1 MPGTNGDVGGVR
13 STRFDQQTSNEAHQ
27 LAIEKARAA
36 AEERRA
42 SALMTAATAS
52 LILDSLN
59 VENLDLDVVLQGAVA
74 RTAMKVL
81 NGEVPIRNG
90 SEAAAVV
97 REFTAARLRLSG
109 ETGGAGG
116 GYTGEA
122 SPEEQLEN
130 VLELRKAIEARS
142 AEMEEAVA
150 ETHGPTPTA

>member
-13 STRFDQQTSNEAHQ
+13 STRFDEQTSNEAHQ

-42 SALMTAATAS
+42 AALMTAATAS

-59 VENLDLDVVLQGAVA
+59 VENLDLDLVLQGAVA

-97 REFTAARLRLSG
+97 REFTAARLRLVG
-109 ETGGAGG
+109 ETSGGST
-116 GYTGEA
+116 YTGDA
-122 SPEEQLEN
+122 SPEEQRQN
-130 VLELRKAIEARS
+130 ILELRQAIEARS